1 MASQTLKGITIKING
16 ETTGLNSALDKVD
29 SQSRGLAKNLRQ
41 VETLLKYDPNNT
53 ELLAQRE
60 KYAAEQAKLLADR
73 VEHVTTALKGVEKG
87 TAAYDELQRQ
97 LVKST
102 SQMEALNAKAE
113 TAHKTLMYVQNG
125 GTNAADGL
133 GKAANAASSFGSA
146 LEQVA
151 SGAAMAVGSDLVS
164 AASSLVSAAAETAIA
179 WDSADAKIAAAT
191 GSAAGYAE
199 QMSSTL
205 RELYADGWGDSIEGL
220 TETAVKA
227 REVLGELN
235 GQDLSAVITSVETM
249 ESVFGSDVA
258 ESLRGVNVL
267 MEKFGLSAT
276 EACDLMM
283 SGMQR
288 GLDYTDELGDNLSEY
303 AGRWAEAGMSA
314 TEYFSLLQAG
324 VDAGA
329 YSLDKVGDYLNE
341 LLTSLSDGR
350 MSVWEFWM
358 RLPFCT
364 QIDMHEKPASHKV
377 PGKRRAL
384 FYARHRLRVF
394 CVQMSILIQNL
405 ALRGVELAGYQSKH
419 APRGVVVPGG
429 VNRSDPRGVLRC
441 RATNQRLSRRMQAP
455 RLPARSALTM
465 RRTSTATRPRA
476 LSARGRACGCGTA
489 TAPLHCHAAVLPPY
503 RATPART
510 PAWRARW
517 RPRRCPGR
525 AWRRSGRPR
534 GRRSSSRP
542 GCRRRCTCRGRWSRT
557 RRR

>member
-1 MASQTLKGITIKING
+1 MEGGTVASTALKGITIKING
-16 ETTGLNSALDKVD
+16 DVTKLNSALDGVD
-29 SQSRGLAKNLRQ
+29 SQTRSLSKNLKQ
-41 VETLLKYDPNNT
+41 VESILDWNPGNAEMLGQKELYASQQA
-53 ELLAQRE
+53 ELLAL
-60 KYAAEQAKLLADR
+60 KIK
-73 VEHVTTALKGVEKG
+73 HINTALGETKQG
-87 TAAYDELQRQ
+87 TDAYNELQRQ

-102 SQMEALNAKAE
+102 SQMEALNTKAKA
-113 TAHKTLMYVQNG
+113 AHEALERIHG
-125 GTNAADGL
+125 GGADAASGL
-133 GKAANAASSFGSA
+133 EEADKAASSLGKA

-151 SGAAMAVGSDLVS
+151 TGAAVKIGSDLVS

-205 RELYADGWGDSIEGL
+205 RDLYADGWGDSIEGL
-220 TETAVKA
+220 TDTAVKA

-235 GQDLSAVITSVETM
+235 GQDLSTVITSVETM

-341 LLTSLSDGR
+341 FLTSLSDGR

-358 RLPFCT
+358 RMPFCT

-441 RATNQRLSRRMQAP
+441 RATNQRLSRRMQAS
-455 RLPARSALTM
+455 RLPA
-465 RRTSTATRPRA
+465 
-476 LSARGRACGCGTA
+476 
-489 TAPLHCHAAVLPPY
+489 VL
-503 RATPART
+503 
-510 PAWRARW
+510 
-517 RPRRCPGR
+517 
-525 AWRRSGRPR
+525 
-534 GRRSSSRP
+534 
-542 GCRRRCTCRGRWSRT
+542 
-557 RRR
+557 

>member
-1 MASQTLKGITIKING
+1 M
-16 ETTGLNSALDKVD
+16 
-29 SQSRGLAKNLRQ
+29 
-41 VETLLKYDPNNT
+41 
-53 ELLAQRE
+53 
-60 KYAAEQAKLLADR
+60 
-73 VEHVTTALKGVEKG
+73 
-87 TAAYDELQRQ
+87 
-97 LVKST
+97 KST

-164 AASSLVSAAAETAIA
+164 AASSLVSATAEAALA

-205 RELYADGWGDSIEGL
+205 RDLYADGWGDSIEGL
-220 TETAVKA
+220 TDTAVKA
-227 REVLGELN
+227 REVLGEHN
-235 GQDLSAVITSVETM
+235 GQDLSTVITSVETM

-341 LLTSLSDGR
+341 FLTSLSDGR
-350 MSVWEFWM
+350 MSVWEFWTRM
-358 RLPFCT
+358 PFCT
-364 QIDMHEKPASHKV
+364 QIDVHGKPASHKV

-405 ALRGVELAGYQSKH
+405 ALRGVELAGRQPKPVSRGSRGARRRQPKRPQGSFEMPCHQSKTISKD
-419 APRGVVVPGG
+419 AGVPPASRALIV
-429 VNRSDPRGVLRC
+429 C
-441 RATNQRLSRRMQAP
+441 RTG
-455 RLPARSALTM
+455 
-465 RRTSTATRPRA
+465 TATRPRA
-476 LSARGRACGCGTA
+476 LSARGRACEREA
-489 TAPLHCHAAVLPPY
+489 VTAPLHCRAAVPPPY

-510 PAWRARW
+510 PAWRARR